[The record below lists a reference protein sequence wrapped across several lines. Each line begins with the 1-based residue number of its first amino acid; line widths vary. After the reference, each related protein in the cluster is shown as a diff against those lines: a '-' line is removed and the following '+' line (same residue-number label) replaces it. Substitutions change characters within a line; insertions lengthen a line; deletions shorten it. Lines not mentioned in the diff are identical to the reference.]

1 MIFSFIISRI
11 QIVTLSQYA
20 LEKQCFVRTGT
31 HSFTPRQMHNSYGL
45 MRIEGINELS
55 GKFVIQRLLLQRII
69 TG

>member
-1 MIFSFIISRI
+1 MSRI

-20 LEKQCFVRTGT
+20 LENQCFVRTGA
-31 HSFTPRQMHNSYGL
+31 HSFMARQMHVSYGL

-55 GKFVIQRLLLQRII
+55 GKFVIQGLLLQRII